1 MRQHSREEILRAVRN
16 GDNIGD
22 MFRRLEKHYVDVF
35 SNMSDSLL
43 NPIMDAVVRESGVNV
58 QNSIPA
64 EAGIVIGPLTPN
76 AQAVIDDVFNVN
88 REAMRTLPQKY
99 LGGVKSAVQDFVAGR
114 GTETSLKD
122 LVSKI
127 KLINESTD
135 EEAHRASMDLVRS
148 AYQGVAIERARSV
161 GSTVGIWVHT
171 YGHGKYPRLNH
182 EAADGEEFD
191 LTTGEFLTG
200 PFKGTGCGYGSKDNK
215 MVLPG
220 QPRYCHCTFRIK
232 IDFGVQ

>member
-16 GDNIGD
+16 NDSIAD
-22 MFRRLEKHYVDVF
+22 VFRRLEKHYIDVF

-43 NPIMDAVVRESGVNV
+43 NPVMDAVVRETQTNI

-64 EAGIVIGPLTPN
+64 EAGIVIGELTPA
-76 AQAVIDDVFNVN
+76 AQGVINDVFNVN

-99 LGGVKSAVQDFVAGR
+99 LGSVRSTVVDYVSGR
-114 GTETSLKD
+114 GTETTLKD
-122 LVSKI
+122 LTSKI
-127 KLINESTD
+127 KQINESTD

-171 YGHGKYPRLNH
+171 YGHGKYPRINH
-182 EAADGEEFD
+182 EHADGHEFD
-191 LTTGEFLTG
+191 LTTGEFLSG

-220 QPRYCHCTFRIK
+220 QPRYCHCTFRLK
-232 IDFGVQ
+232 IDFGVE

>member
-1 MRQHSREEILRAVRN
+1 MRN
-16 GDNIGD
+16 GENVYDL
-22 MFRRLEKHYVDVF
+22 FRKLEKHYTDVF
-35 SNMSDSLL
+35 SNMSDDLL
-43 NPIMDAVVRESGVNV
+43 SPIMDAVVKESGHNI
-58 QNSIPA
+58 QSSIPA
-64 EAGIVIGPLTPN
+64 EAGIVIGPLTP
-76 AQAVIDDVFNVN
+76 AAKSVIDNVFNVN
-88 REAMRTLPQKY
+88 REAMRQLPQKY
-99 LGGVKSAVQDFVAGR
+99 LGSVKETVKDFVSGR
-114 GTETSLKD
+114 GDENTLKN

-182 EAADGEEFD
+182 EEANGHEFD

-200 PFKGTGCGYGSKDNK
+200 PFKGQGCGYGSKDNK

-220 QPRYCHCTFRIK
+220 QPRYCHCTFRLK
-232 IDFGVQ
+232 IDFGVE